1 VKHVLLLLF
10 LILVF
15 VLPLMVLGGYA
26 LAPQWQ
32 FPHLIPETI
41 DLGSLAFLYGE
52 HASLMHHMFSS
63 VVYSLATV
71 LVSLLMCYAPARVM
85 GRHVFAGRHLL
96 EGFLLAPA
104 LVPPMTFA
112 MGLHVLF
119 IKMSLADTMVG
130 VVLVLAVFSY
140 PYMLRALIAGFN
152 NVDESYALCAENLGA
167 SPWTVFVR
175 VELPLLLPAIIAG
188 GSVVFLV
195 AFSEYFLVFLIG
207 GGAVPSFTGYLFPV
221 LFSSNRSLGSMLT
234 LVFLAVPLIL
244 FVLIEWFVGRSFRRM
259 GVGSM

>member
-1 VKHVLLLLF
+1 MRHVLLLAF
-10 LILVF
+10 LVIVF
-15 VLPLMVLGGYA
+15 VLPLVVLGGYA
-26 LAPQWQ
+26 LAPRWQ
-32 FPHLIPETI
+32 FPHLIPEAF
-41 DLGSLAFLYGE
+41 DFGSLAFLYRE
-52 HASLMHHMFSS
+52 HASLMRHMMSS
-63 VVYSLATV
+63 VGYSLATV
-71 LVSLLMCYAPARVM
+71 LVSLVMCYGPARVM
-85 GRHVFAGRHLL
+85 ARQSFAGRHLL

-119 IKMSLADTMVG
+119 IRMSLADTLLG

-140 PYMLRALIAGFN
+140 PYMLRALIAGFHV
-152 NVDESYALCAENLGA
+152 VDNSYALCAANLGA
-167 SPWTVFVR
+167 SPWTVFAR

-207 GGAVPSFTGYLFPV
+207 GGAVPSFTGYLFPI
-221 LFSSNRSLGSMLT
+221 LSSSNRSLGSVLT
-234 LVFLAVPLIL
+234 LVFVAVPLVF
-244 FVLIEWFVGRSFRRM
+244 FVLIEWVVGRSFRRM